1 MQNNL
6 KSWGVLLSFAVF
18 QPVVV
23 VAAIAGSVALSS
35 PAICAQATGGSEAAA
50 PRFQVETLASGLE
63 VPWAMAFAPDGRLF
77 VTERPG
83 RVRVIENG
91 RLRPEPIAVL
101 NEVESSRETGLMGLA
116 LHPRFA
122 QTRWLYVAY
131 AYKDK
136 GRYVRVERFRET
148 GDALTERKVI
158 IDKIPAAAYHAGCR
172 IKFGPDGKLYVT
184 TGDATAAIFAQRLDT
199 LHGKT
204 LRLNDDGSI
213 PGDNPFTRVAGARAE
228 IFSYGHRNAQGLDWQ
243 PYTGLMFQTEH
254 GPTSLLDGID
264 FIYANHGGDEVN
276 IVQSGRNY
284 GWPVIHHERRRS
296 FMETPLLGY
305 TPALAPGGAT
315 FYRGTLFSQ
324 FRGDFFFANLR
335 GRCLVRVV
343 LNGRKVRSQ
352 ERLLQNEYGRLRDV
366 VEGPDGA
373 LYVATS
379 NRDQYGKP
387 GPDDDRILRLT
398 PLM

>member
-1 MQNNL
+1 
-6 KSWGVLLSFAVF
+6 V
-18 QPVVV
+18 
-23 VAAIAGSVALSS
+23 
-35 PAICAQATGGSEAAA
+35 
-50 PRFQVETLASGLE
+50 
-63 VPWAMAFAPDGRLF
+63 
-77 VTERPG
+77 
-83 RVRVIENG
+83 
-91 RLRPEPIAVL
+91 
-101 NEVESSRETGLMGLA
+101 
-116 LHPRFA
+116 HPRFA
-122 QTRWLYVAY
+122 VNRWLYLAY
-131 AYKDK
+131 AYQDK
-136 GRYVRVERFRET
+136 GRFVRVERFRVQRSGET

-228 IFSYGHRNAQGLDWQ
+228 IYSYGHRNAQGIDWQ

-254 GPTSLLDGID
+254 GPTSLMDGLD

-296 FMETPLLGY
+296 FMETPLLKY

-315 FYRGTLFSQ
+315 FYRGTAFPQ

-343 LNGRKVRSQ
+343 LDGLDGSRVRSQ

-387 GPDDDRILRLT
+387 GPKT
-398 PLM
+398 TASCA

>member
-1 MQNNL
+1 MSTSHQTQITR
-6 KSWGVLLSFAVF
+6 K
-18 QPVVV
+18 
-23 VAAIAGSVALSS
+23 S
-35 PAICAQATGGSEAAA
+35 PAIFKLFIAKLCVAASTILYYGVSALCAQTAEVKETTTPTPDTSATRDGATH
-50 PRFQVETLASGLE
+50 FQVETVASGLE

-83 RVRVIENG
+83 RLRVIQNG
-91 RLRPEPIAVL
+91 QLRAEPLAVIA
-101 NEVESSRETGLMGLA
+101 EVESSRETGLMGLA

-122 QTRWLYVAY
+122 VNRWLYLAY
-131 AYKDK
+131 AYQDK
-136 GRYVRVERFRET
+136 GRFVRVERFRVQRSGET

-228 IFSYGHRNAQGLDWQ
+228 IYSYGHRNAQGIDWQ

-276 IVQSGRNY
+276 IVQSGATTD
-284 GWPVIHHERRRS
+284 GPS
-296 FMETPLLGY
+296 FITSV
-305 TPALAPGGAT
+305 AAP
-315 FYRGTLFSQ
+315 SW
-324 FRGDFFFANLR
+324 
-335 GRCLVRVV
+335 
-343 LNGRKVRSQ
+343 K
-352 ERLLQNEYGRLRDV
+352 RLC
-366 VEGPDGA
+366 
-373 LYVATS
+373 
-379 NRDQYGKP
+379 
-387 GPDDDRILRLT
+387 
-398 PLM
+398 

>member
-1 MQNNL
+1 
-6 KSWGVLLSFAVF
+6 
-18 QPVVV
+18 
-23 VAAIAGSVALSS
+23 
-35 PAICAQATGGSEAAA
+35 
-50 PRFQVETLASGLE
+50 
-63 VPWAMAFAPDGRLF
+63 MAFAPDGRLF

-83 RVRVIENG
+83 RLRVIENG
-91 RLRPEPIAVL
+91 QLRAEPLAVIA
-101 NEVESSRETGLMGLA
+101 EVESSRETGLMGLA

-122 QTRWLYVAY
+122 DNRWLYLAY
-131 AYKDK
+131 AYRDK

-228 IFSYGHRNAQGLDWQ
+228 IYSYGHRNAQGIDWQ

-276 IVQSGRNY
+276 IVQSGFNY
-284 GWPVIHHERRRS
+284 GWPAIHHERRRS
-296 FMETPLLGY
+296 FMETPLLEY

-315 FYRGTLFSQ
+315 FYSGTAFPQ

-343 LNGRKVRSQ
+343 LDGPKVRRQ

-387 GPDDDRILRLT
+387 GPEDDRILRLT